1 MRVAALGV
9 GHRIEGELLSWFA
22 WHVHPTVVVRL
33 SQDDAPFRRAEGN
46 RGVGDRV
53 AARVS
58 QDLEASYL
66 VGRGVSRGVLDL
78 LEVVGARSESN
89 GLSSQLCV
97 IV

>member
-1 MRVAALGV
+1 
-9 GHRIEGELLSWFA
+9 
-22 WHVHPTVVVRL
+22 
-33 SQDDAPFRRAEGN
+33 
-46 RGVGDRV
+46 
-53 AARVS
+53 VS